1 VTRHLVA
8 VLLSLALLWGPLAP
22 SALAEDRVPVR
33 KVTVRWKGRAPR
45 LSFSA
50 RDFVDAGVEKKL
62 KSGLPQRI
70 VTRVYAYSSGG
81 GDKPLAVAA
90 TACRVVYD
98 LWEGVYRVQLSTP
111 ERDRSLNATSL
122 KQVTAACLDV
132 EALALGEAAG
142 YARHGGRPVY
152 FAGLIELNP
161 LARDTLN
168 RIRRWLSRSGGG
180 NLDGDAFFGSF
191 VSTFVARRLGSA
203 ERTMSFRSKV
213 FTVPR

>member
-1 VTRHLVA
+1 VTRHGLA
-8 VLLSLALLWGPLAP
+8 LLLTLSLLWGPM
-22 SALAEDRVPVR
+22 ALAAQAQGKVAVRQMHVRWQGRVPV
-33 KVTVRWKGRAPR
+33 V
-45 LSFSA
+45 SFSA
-50 RDFVDAGVEKKL
+50 HDFVDTAVEKKL

-90 TACRVVYD
+90 NACRVVYD

-111 ERDRSLNATSL
+111 EQDRSVTATSL

-132 EALALGEAAG
+132 KALPLGNPASYG
-142 YARHGGRPVY
+142 RHGGRPVY
-152 FAGLIELNP
+152 FAALLELNP

-203 ERTMSFRSKV
+203 ERSMSFRSKV